1 MNFPFKQG
9 PFSPFGLPFPHFGM
23 SPDPRQ
29 DPKTVELVE
38 IFMEDSGRWKR
49 LNPKNLWKI
58 QMKRLDSPH
67 PPPPRKWT
75 AKVVPWKGS
84 FV

>member
-1 MNFPFKQG
+1 MLREDKLSFKKNG
-9 PFSPFGLPFPHFGM
+9 PFSGDVCRFHPFPHFGM

-38 IFMEDSGRWKR
+38 IFMEDSGRW
-49 LNPKNLWKI
+49 N
-58 QMKRLDSPH
+58 QS
-67 PPPPRKWT
+67 
-75 AKVVPWKGS
+75 KVVPWKGS

>member
-9 PFSPFGLPFPHFGM
+9 PFSPFRLPFPHFGM

-38 IFMEDSGRWKR
+38 IFMEDSGR
-49 LNPKNLWKI
+49 
-58 QMKRLDSPH
+58 
-67 PPPPRKWT
+67 
-75 AKVVPWKGS
+75 
-84 FV
+84 